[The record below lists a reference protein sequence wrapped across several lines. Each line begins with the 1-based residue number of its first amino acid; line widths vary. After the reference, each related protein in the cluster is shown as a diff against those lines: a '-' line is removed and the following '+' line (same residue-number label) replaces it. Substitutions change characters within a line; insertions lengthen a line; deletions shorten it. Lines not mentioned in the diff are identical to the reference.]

1 MARHKSAIRQHRRSL
16 RRKAVNT
23 RTKSALRTKMRKIR
37 EAIEAKDRE
46 GSAKML
52 PALFKAI
59 DTSVKKGAIKKNTG
73 SRYKSRVSRQVARLS
88 STPEK

>member
-16 RRKAVNT
+16 RRKSVNT
-23 RTKSALRTKMRKIR
+23 QTKSALRTHVRKIR

-46 GSAKML
+46 GSLKML
-52 PALFKAI
+52 PALYKAI

-73 SRYKSRVSRQVARLS
+73 SRYKSRLSRQVALLGP
-88 STPEK
+88 TPAK

>member
-16 RRKAVNT
+16 RNKAVNT
-23 RTKSALRTKMRKIR
+23 QSKSALRTHMRKIR

-46 GSAKML
+46 GSVKML

-73 SRYKSRVSRQVARLS
+73 SRYKSRLSRQVALLNP
-88 STPEK
+88 TPAK

>member
-52 PALFKAI
+52 PALFKTI

-73 SRYKSRVSRQVARLS
+73 SRYKSRLSRQVALLS
-88 STPEK
+88 SNPAK

>member
-1 MARHKSAIRQHRRSL
+1 MARHKSAIRQHRVSL

-23 RTKSALRTKMRKIR
+23 QTKSALRTQMKKIR
-37 EAIEAKDRE
+37 EAIEAKDRD

-73 SRYKSRVSRQVARLS
+73 SRYKSRLSRQVALLS
-88 STPEK
+88 SSPAK

>member
-23 RTKSALRTKMRKIR
+23 RSKSALRTQMRKIR
-37 EAIEAKDRE
+37 EVIEAKDRE

-59 DTSVKKGAIKKNTG
+59 DTSVKKGSIKKNTG
-73 SRYKSRVSRQVARLS
+73 SRYKSRLSRQVALLNP
-88 STPEK
+88 TTAK